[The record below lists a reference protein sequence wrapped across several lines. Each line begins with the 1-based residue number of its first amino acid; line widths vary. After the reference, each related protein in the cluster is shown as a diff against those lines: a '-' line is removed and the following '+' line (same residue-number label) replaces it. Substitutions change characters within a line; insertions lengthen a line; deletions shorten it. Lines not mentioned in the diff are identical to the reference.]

1 MTHANCLLITRKL
14 NIRTVAVYTE
24 PDAAS
29 THVHLADQAVLLSGH
44 PSKAYIDGYDH
55 YSSSPPPC

>member
-1 MTHANCLLITRKL
+1 MMQDTTDAVWNASRKL

-29 THVHLADQAVLLSGH
+29 THVHLADQAVLLSGP
-44 PSKAYIDGYDH
+44 PSRAYLDG
-55 YSSSPPPC
+55 